1 MTQATWSFPTRLL
14 HMAMALAVTLQ
25 LLFSLVMAPP
35 DEEHASTFARV
46 TFEAHQW
53 VGLAAVVVVILH
65 WLWSANSRQDGGL
78 THLFP
83 WGSRARSAIKE
94 DLAKLRNREL
104 PEGGPRGG
112 LPGLVHGLGFLAVTG
127 MALTGLT
134 LFIIFPESGKPDA
147 TAKSVADIHSLIA
160 NFVWVYWFG
169 HVAMALG
176 HRWAGHPYVKEM
188 FTLKF

>member
-1 MTQATWSFPTRLL
+1 
-14 HMAMALAVTLQ
+14 MAMALAVSLQ
-25 LLFSLVMAPP
+25 LLLSLVMVPP
-35 DEEHASTFARV
+35 DEEHASTTARFA
-46 TFEAHQW
+46 FEAHQW

-65 WLWSANSRQDGGL
+65 WLWSAISLEEGSLAD
-78 THLFP
+78 LFP
-83 WGSRARSAIKE
+83 WSGPGRAAIKE
-94 DLAKLRNREL
+94 DLAKVRNREL

-134 LFIIFPESGKPDA
+134 LFIIFPESGKPDS
-147 TAKSVADIHSLIA
+147 TVESVADIHSLIA

-176 HRWAGHPYVKEM
+176 HRWAGHPNVKDM
-188 FTLKF
+188 FSLKS